1 MLLLMAR
8 EDYAQVTS
16 NSLTGI
22 IQIRPGGAFR
32 RSHGGGQSCLERH
45 LLQAGIHLAGVL
57 NELLG

>member
-1 MLLLMAR
+1 MAR

-22 IQIRPGGAFR
+22 IRVRPGGAFR
-32 RSHGGGQSCLERH
+32 RSHGGGQGCLERR
-45 LLQAGIHLAGVL
+45 LLQAGIRLAGVL